1 MLTRFSLAYTFTAAR
16 IVGALPGGHRVNY
29 MICGL
34 ARASCDTSDFDQM
47 VNRGVTR
54 FPTQV
59 TEHKGNGSLGPA
71 CLISSLIL
79 DVVLLPLSA
88 LCCLLNAL

>member
-1 MLTRFSLAYTFTAAR
+1 MAYTFTAAG
-16 IVGALPGGHRVNY
+16 IVGALPGHRVNY

-34 ARASCDTSDFDQM
+34 ARASCDASDFDKM

-79 DVVLLPLSA
+79 DVVVLPRSA